1 MAESVSPSPA
11 VPAGGTKGVP
21 SKIRVGAGWRDG
33 IESPDAARALEGWAA
48 SRLWR
53 ISPLL
58 TALLLVALAP
68 LATAA
73 SFPCDKARSQAER
86 WVCRSPELSELDEY
100 LGRYHAAARISL
112 AHADNCLIGDQ
123 RAWLR
128 AVRDPCRSEAC
139 LKQVYLE
146 RLAVLHAV
154 QPGVARLRAVELPRV
169 SPLVWIVAPASDQVA
184 APRNLPTQALVARG
198 RILDEVANGDG
209 HVLESSGG
217 RKIVIQTSML
227 LEEPSS
233 AALAELAR
241 LQGAGFE
248 IRGRVDAQDT
258 QRAAFAAGHCI
269 FVYRTSP

>member
-1 MAESVSPSPA
+1 M
-11 VPAGGTKGVP
+11 
-21 SKIRVGAGWRDG
+21 
-33 IESPDAARALEGWAA
+33 
-48 SRLWR
+48 
-53 ISPLL
+53 
-58 TALLLVALAP
+58 
-68 LATAA
+68 
-73 SFPCDKARSQAER
+73 
-86 WVCRSPELSELDEY
+86 
-100 LGRYHAAARISL
+100 
-112 AHADNCLIGDQ
+112 
-123 RAWLR
+123 
-128 AVRDPCRSEAC
+128 
-139 LKQVYLE
+139 KQVYLE

-258 QRAAFAAGHCI
+258 QRAAFGRPLHLIPHLALKRGQAIIPARCRPAQRRCPIEERLDLPCQGRRMDPNSDARPHPDSPPAAGRRCALS
-269 FVYRTSP
+269 RTHAGGL